1 MWYFTYW
8 VLSILIKLLCVLA
21 GRSAVDIWWWRFWG
35 WCVLCMV
42 NVDSPWWQW
51 HLNGSRFKLCM
62 TLQFY
67 NFIPHVVVL
76 WNRLAQARSTC
87 CVMQVASCRQ
97 HGIQYTER
105 RMYSLTSIYVHHFT
119 CLFFFCTSR
128 AIKVKLKF
136 TLKQATKAHRGS
148 RGVALLFL

>member
-1 MWYFTYW
+1 
-8 VLSILIKLLCVLA
+8 
-21 GRSAVDIWWWRFWG
+21 
-35 WCVLCMV
+35 MV

-119 CLFFFCTSR
+119 CLFFLYITGNEGKG
-128 AIKVKLKF
+128 KVHPE
-136 TLKQATKAHRGS
+136 TGHEGT
-148 RGVALLFL
+148 